1 MKKIGIAIGILAILV
16 IGGFV
21 IQSAQQDNDNPPSD
35 NATTGESAAPA
46 SASQPST

>member
-21 IQSAQQDNDNPPSD
+21 IQNVQQDNETAPSD
-35 NATTGESAAPA
+35 NTATG
-46 SASQPST
+46 